1 MLLFIIKGLK
11 IYPRVT
17 QNVTPE
23 VFQIIFVSKVK
34 WGLKKDLYPL
44 FKKTS
49 FDFFV
54 LNDYSNI
61 YIFYNFF

>member
-17 QNVTPE
+17 QNITPE
-23 VFQIIFVSKVK
+23 VFQIIFVSEVK

-44 FKKTS
+44 FLKKTS

-54 LNDYSNI
+54 SND
-61 YIFYNFF
+61 